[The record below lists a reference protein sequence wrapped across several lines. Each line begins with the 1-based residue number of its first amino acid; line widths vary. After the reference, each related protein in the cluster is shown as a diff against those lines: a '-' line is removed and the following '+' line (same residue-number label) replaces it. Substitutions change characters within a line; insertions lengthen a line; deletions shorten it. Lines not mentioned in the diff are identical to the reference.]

1 MNDLNKVKINK
12 IFLGGKL
19 ISSNGKILPSIKK
32 SKLPS
37 WITNTVKTPV
47 LTENNFMINSQKN
60 EENVNVISMKTEIV
74 TERAT
79 EYMKTKEGNILPSVE
94 KDIWKVAAF
103 DRTFGT
109 KKHTVGFLRNFGA
122 EIGAFASTW
131 SFHENDLIVIGSNEK
146 DMAVASNELR
156 KSQGGM
162 IIVNNGKTLASMPMA
177 VSGII
182 SSKPIET
189 ISKQFLE
196 INHTLSDKGCKFK
209 KPHLVPVFLPF
220 LALPDIRI
228 LYSGIVDIKK
238 REFVPTI
245 IS

>member
-1 MNDLNKVKINK
+1 
-12 IFLGGKL
+12 
-19 ISSNGKILPSIKK
+19 
-32 SKLPS
+32 
-37 WITNTVKTPV
+37 
-47 LTENNFMINSQKN
+47 
-60 EENVNVISMKTEIV
+60 MKTEIV
-74 TERAT
+74 TEKST
-79 EYMKTKEGNILPSVE
+79 EHLKTKERNILPSVD

-109 KKHTVGFLRNFGA
+109 KTHTVGFLRNFGA

-146 DMAVASNELR
+146 DMATASNELR

-162 IIVNNGKTLASMPMA
+162 IIVNHGKILAFMPMA
-177 VSGII
+177 VAGII

-196 INHTLSDKGCKFK
+196 INHTLSDNGCKFK

-238 REFVPTI
+238 REFIPTV

>member
-1 MNDLNKVKINK
+1 
-12 IFLGGKL
+12 
-19 ISSNGKILPSIKK
+19 
-32 SKLPS
+32 
-37 WITNTVKTPV
+37 
-47 LTENNFMINSQKN
+47 
-60 EENVNVISMKTEIV
+60 
-74 TERAT
+74 
-79 EYMKTKEGNILPSVE
+79 
-94 KDIWKVAAF
+94 
-103 DRTFGT
+103 
-109 KKHTVGFLRNFGA
+109 
-122 EIGAFASTW
+122 
-131 SFHENDLIVIGSNEK
+131 
-146 DMAVASNELR
+146 MAVASNELR